1 MAAARLSVALKK
13 PRCIKEL
20 IMKLCKAC
28 KTPEKCKKAGKCL
41 AKGYAEGGALKMVEK
56 DGKKVPFYA
65 ADGEGK
71 MMAGGKVKKGYKKG
85 GMARGCGAAVRGT
98 KKAKIR

>member
-1 MAAARLSVALKK
+1 MAISRANLPKQMEGK
-13 PRCIKEL
+13 
-20 IMKLCKAC
+20 MKTCKAC
-28 KTPEKCKKAGKCL
+28 KSPAKCKKAGKCL

-71 MMAGGKVKKGYKKG
+71 MMAGGKVKKAYKSG
-85 GMARGCGAAVRGT
+85 GKVRGCGMAKKGT
-98 KKAKIR
+98 RKAKMY

>member
-1 MAAARLSVALKK
+1 
-13 PRCIKEL
+13 
-20 IMKLCKAC
+20 
-28 KTPEKCKKAGKCL
+28 
-41 AKGYAEGGALKMVEK
+41 
-56 DGKKVPFYA
+56 VPFYA